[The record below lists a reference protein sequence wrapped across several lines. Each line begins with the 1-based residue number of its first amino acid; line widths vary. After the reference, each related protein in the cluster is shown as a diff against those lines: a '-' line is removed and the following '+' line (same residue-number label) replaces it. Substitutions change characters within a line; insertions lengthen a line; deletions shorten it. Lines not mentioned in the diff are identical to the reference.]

1 MTIFNYDI
9 HGGTAEQRLAA
20 LRQHV
25 STKAVAPFEKSDYT
39 NNHIHTI
46 YSFSPYSPTEAVY
59 MAKAAGLSSAGIVDH
74 DTMAGAREFIA
85 AGEILN
91 LPTTVGAECR
101 VSFADTE
108 LSGYRFNSPDQL
120 SVAYM
125 VLHSVPH
132 KYIETVTDF
141 FAPYREKRNLRNF
154 EMVQKLNKLMG
165 FSLDFERDVIAMSKY
180 DEGGAVTERHLMY
193 ALAHKIVV
201 NIGKGQ
207 SVVDYLTKKLEIQL
221 SDKLVKR
228 LNDVDNAYYLF
239 DLLGVLKSNFL
250 PRIFIAASDELPSV
264 KTIIDF
270 AADIDAILAYAYLGD
285 VEESV
290 TGDKPRQSFEDAY
303 LEQLFETL
311 KTLHVKAVTYMPT
324 RNTTQQL
331 KRVQQLCRQYSMME
345 ISGEDV
351 NSPRQSF
358 ICEQLALPDFKHLSE
373 STWYLIEHERK

>member
-9 HGGTAEQRLAA
+9 HGGTAEQRLEA
-20 LRQHV
+20 LRQYA
-25 STKAVAPFEKSDYT
+25 SAKGVAPFKKSAYT
-39 NNHIHTI
+39 NNHIHTF

-74 DTMAGAREFIA
+74 DTMAGAREFLA

-108 LSGYRFNSPDQL
+108 LSGYRLNSPDQL

-141 FAPYREKRNLRNF
+141 FAPYRAKRNLRNF
-154 EMVQKLNKLMG
+154 EMVQKLNKLLDCA
-165 FSLDFERDVIAMSKY
+165 LDFERDVLTLSKHS
-180 DEGGAVTERHLMY
+180 EGGSVTERHLMY

-201 NIGKGQ
+201 NLGKGQ
-207 SVVDYLTKKLEIQL
+207 PVVDYLMKELAIHL
-221 SDKLVKR
+221 SDKLVQR
-228 LNDVDNAYYLF
+228 LNDVENDYYLF

-264 KTIIDF
+264 KALIDF

-290 TGDKPRQSFEDAY
+290 TGDKPKQTFEDAY

-311 KTLHVKAVTYMPT
+311 RTLHIKALTYMPT
-324 RNTTQQL
+324 RNTAQQL
-331 KRVQQLCRQYSMME
+331 KRVQQLCRQYSMLE

-358 ICEQLALPDFKHLSE
+358 ICEQLTLPDFKHLSE
-373 STWYLIEHERK
+373 STWHLIEHERK

>member
-1 MTIFNYDI
+1 MKIFNYDI
-9 HGGTAEQRLAA
+9 HGGTAEQRLEA
-20 LRQHV
+20 LRQHARAKGV
-25 STKAVAPFEKSDYT
+25 TPFEKSAYT

-165 FSLDFERDVIAMSKY
+165 FSLDFERDVIALSQH

-193 ALAHKIVV
+193 ALARRIVADL
-201 NIGKGQ
+201 GQ
-207 SVVDYLTKKLEIQL
+207 GAAVVHYLKKQFRIDL
-221 SDKLVKR
+221 SDTLTQR
-228 LNDVDNAYYLF
+228 LNDEDNAYYLF

-290 TGDKPRQSFEDAY
+290 TGDKPKQSFEDAH
-303 LEQLFETL
+303 LAQLFEML
-311 KTLHVKAVTYMPT
+311 KALHIKALTYMPT
-324 RNTTQQL
+324 RNTAQQL
-331 KRVQQLCRQYSMME
+331 KRVQQLCRQYAMME

-358 ICEQLALPDFKHLSE
+358 ICEQLTLPDFKHLSE
-373 STWYLIEHERK
+373 STWHLIEHERK